1 MSLDNVTITGIEM
14 IWFEH
19 TLENVGTDYNTF
31 NMVYEPNARRTT
43 RDGILRIHT
52 SEGVTGDHV
61 GLRGPT
67 AEQVKMLTGYLIG
80 KNPLEREKIYQDS
93 KRGLRHFDMTG
104 VGPVDI
110 CLWDIAGKLLN
121 APLYRMLGGTRR
133 PLPAYASTLHG
144 DENGGLSTPGQFA
157 EFAQQCGEMGYKA
170 FKIHGWGDGP
180 ISREVENILET
191 RRRAGP
197 DMALMIDPACEYENF
212 AETLAVGRACDE
224 AGFFWLEDPYKDGG
238 VSQFAHRK
246 LRQMIKTPLLQTEHI
261 RLLEQHVDFI
271 VADATDFVRAGAHE
285 DGGITGTMKIAAA
298 SEGFGLDMELH
309 GPGPVHRHIMS
320 SIRNTNWYELGLIH
334 PLVKTTKHPA
344 YMNYSDDLDAIDSD
358 GNVYAPEGPGIGV
371 EIDWEW
377 VKAHEVERAIWGVVP
392 QPVVERFVTPPL
404 ATPSPIETRE
414 PTSVTDEIDQTQHE
428 DV

>member
-1 MSLDNVTITGIEM
+1 MSLDNLTITGIEM
-14 IWFEH
+14 VWFEH
-19 TLENVGTDYNTF
+19 TLDNVGSDYNTF
-31 NMVYEPNARRTT
+31 NMVYEEGSRRTV

-52 SEGVTGDHV
+52 SEGVTGEQV

-67 AEQVKMLTGYLIG
+67 AEQIKMLTEYLIG

-110 CLWDIAGKLLN
+110 CLWDIAGKLFN

-144 DENGGLSTPGQFA
+144 DENGGLATPGQFA

-180 ISREVENILET
+180 ISREVENVLEM
-191 RRRAGP
+191 RRRVGP

-212 AETLAVGRACDE
+212 AEALAVGRACDE
-224 AGFFWLEDPYKDGG
+224 AGFFWFEDPYKDGG

-246 LRQMIKTPLLQTEHI
+246 LRQMIKTPILQTEHI

-298 SEGFGLDMELH
+298 TEGFGLDVELH

-320 SIRNTNWYELGLIH
+320 AIRNTNWYELGLVH
-334 PLVKTTKHPA
+334 PLVRTTKHPV
-344 YMNYSDDLDAIDSD
+344 YLDYSDDLDAIDSD
-358 GNVYAPEGPGIGV
+358 GNVFAPEGPGIGV
-371 EIDWEW
+371 EIDWDW
-377 VKAHEVERAIWGVVP
+377 VRAHQVERAVWGNVP
-392 QPVVERFVTPPL
+392 EQAPVIAPSPVTPID
-404 ATPSPIETRE
+404 PIETPEDAVSATESE
-414 PTSVTDEIDQTQHE
+414 PPGGAL
-428 DV
+428 